1 MSDYIKQITSIEQK
15 IQDNRTELAKLTERG
30 KMLKEEKIKLLDELK
45 TLNIDEKELEQKIAE
60 LEGDIESEL
69 KECEEKLK

>member
-15 IQDNRTELAKLTERG
+15 IQDNRTELAKLTERS